1 MFSKNEEH
9 RKMQILKQNILSTSA
24 LFVLMFVTMI
34 AALFLVFVYVPTE
47 ATMGIVQRIFYFHV
61 PLAWVAFIA
70 FGIVFLGSVLYLRS
84 SNRKWDRLAHSSA
97 EIGMVF
103 TTLVLIT
110 GPIWAKPVWGVWWAW
125 DARLT
130 TTLLL
135 WFIYHGYLLVR
146 SFASDESQGARY
158 AAVIGIIGFLDVPLV
173 ALAIVLW
180 GTQHPAPVITESDGL
195 AGSMLLTLM
204 VSLAA
209 FTLLFAYLLIHRVS
223 LAHAADEVKRLRQ
236 FADERDYDG

>member
-1 MFSKNEEH
+1 
-9 RKMQILKQNILSTSA
+9 MQILKNNVLSTNA
-24 LFVLMFVTMI
+24 LFALMFVTMT

-47 ATMGIVQRIFYFHV
+47 ASMGIVQRIFYFHV

-70 FGIVFLGSVLYLRS
+70 FGIVFIGSILYLRS

-103 TTLVLIT
+103 TSLVLIT
-110 GPIWAKPVWGVWWAW
+110 GPIWAKPVWGVWWTW

-135 WFIYHGYLLVR
+135 WFIYHGYLLVG

-158 AAVIGIIGFLDVPLV
+158 SAVVGIIGFVDVPIV
-173 ALAIVLW
+173 ALSIVLW
-180 GTQHPAPVITESDGL
+180 GTQHPEPVMSEPGGL
-195 AGSMLLTLM
+195 TGAMLLTLM

-223 LAHAADEVKRLRQ
+223 LALAADEIKRLRQ